1 MVEQTKDSRAVSSD
15 QTETT
20 QKPKN
25 ATKQGDTSKNNTG
38 TSLRIL
44 RCCLPD
50 GEAYTDQPINRKA
63 AEIEA
68 RARAWMFANP
78 SVWRQWSERVKRDT
92 ANKRRWSVQALAES
106 TRAEDRVNDSG
117 ESFKVN
123 NDLLPALSRIL
134 CEEIPEAGQY
144 VELRTSIFE
153 RARSERLK
161 G

>member
-1 MVEQTKDSRAVSSD
+1 MVEQIKDPCAVSSD
-15 QTETT
+15 QTETA
-20 QKPKN
+20 QKPNK
-25 ATKQGDTSKNNTG
+25 ATSKGDNTKHNTG

-78 SVWRQWSERVKRDT
+78 SVWRQWSESVKRDT
-92 ANKRRWSVQALAES
+92 AIQRRWSVQALAES
-106 TRAEDRVNDSG
+106 TRAKDRVNDSG
-117 ESFKVN
+117 EFFKVN

-153 RARSERLK
+153 RARAERLK